1 MFMQSRFSLCS
12 LLVAASALAA
22 VAQVQS
28 PSQAQSNGARSPGA
42 ILQEH
47 YDAAE
52 HFQQQGNLEQ
62 AGRQYRLFVADA
74 LAELALGEAR
84 LGEYAKAAPFFDGAL
99 ALEPNSP
106 QLRLDYARAAM
117 SFGDLDHA
125 QMLALQLL
133 AEEVGNPRGLAAAHE
148 VLGRTL
154 LRMNQDQEARKEL
167 ETAVALEPNF
177 DNAYNLAVACLDLDD
192 EKCADSI
199 FTRLEATY
207 GDTPAI
213 HMDFGRAWGES
224 DFQPRAE
231 EEFRKVIAEDPRFPE
246 AHYCLAATYLQENES
261 TKIQAAETELEK
273 ELTVSPKDFLTYAAL
288 GKLAALRQ
296 RYAAAE
302 KYLQRAIQLNPKNP
316 DAYLYLGQ
324 MYFNTSRPADA
335 ETALRQAIRLTMD
348 PSRNRYQVQ
357 KAHYLLG
364 RIVMK
369 QGKGQEAAA
378 EMKIAQALLQHSF
391 VQDKNK
397 MTGLLGT
404 AGQGMGGGSE
414 SSLAL
419 GDTTAG
425 SAAAAAPAAV
435 RKLEEYR
442 KQIAPAVADSYNNLG
457 DIAAVNKDYSTAV
470 SYFQSAAE
478 WNPSLEGLD
487 LNWGRAAFAGSR
499 FADAILPLSR
509 YLKAHPDDNGARSVL
524 AISLFMTENYKD
536 CIATV
541 RSAPGKTD
549 FAPQVDYVY
558 AESLIMTGQTA
569 SGMERL
575 EALAKSHPEIPDV
588 HRALAEVLDH
598 GGQRQKAMEELR
610 TAIQLNARDAESHY
624 DLGKM
629 EVEGGDTAAAIPELE
644 AAVRLLPDSEKYHEE
659 LARAYKAAS
668 RTADEQKEIQ
678 AYNGLRMAHARA
690 AQTNAPPPQE
700 TPPQP

>member
-1 MFMQSRFSLCS
+1 MDMQTKFVVSGILMAAFCS
-12 LLVAASALAA
+12 AGATW
-22 VAQVQS
+22 AQTGKTGS
-28 PSQAQSNGARSPGA
+28 SGSE
-42 ILQEH
+42 LQQH
-47 YDAAE
+47 YDAAQS
-52 HFQQQGNLEQ
+52 FQQAGKLEE
-62 AGRQYRLFVADA
+62 AGQQYRLFLSDA
-74 LAELALGEAR
+74 LSELAVGEAH
-84 LGEYAKAAPFFDGAL
+84 LGEYAKAASLFDSAL
-99 ALEPNSP
+99 ALEPDS
-106 QLRLDYARAAM
+106 LSVRMDYAQAAM
-117 SFGDLDHA
+117 ESGALPHA
-125 QMLALQLL
+125 ETLARQLL
-133 AEEVGNPRGLAAAHE
+133 QEESSDPEGLAQAHE
-148 VLGRTL
+148 ILGRTL
-154 LRMNQDQEARKEL
+154 LRMNREQDARKEL
-167 ETAVALEPNF
+167 EAAYALDPSF
-177 DNAYNLAVACLDLDD
+177 DHGYDLAVACLDLDD

-324 MYFNTSRPADA
+324 IYFETHRTTEA
-335 ETALRQAIRLTMD
+335 ETCLRECVRLTAD
-348 PSRNRYQVQ
+348 VSRNRYQVQ
-357 KAHYLLG
+357 KAHFLLG
-364 RIVMK
+364 RILM
-369 QGKGQEAAA
+369 QKGQPDAAHG
-378 EMKIAQALLQHSF
+378 EMQIARELANKTLS
-391 VQDKNK
+391 QDKSK
-397 MTGLLGT
+397 LAGLT
-404 AGQGMGGGSE
+404 
-414 SSLAL
+414 
-419 GDTTAG
+419 DTPGPAD
-425 SAAAAAPAAV
+425 SPAAAAPNPVANAPDPMALHNVEVLKEQV
-435 RKLEEYR
+435 R
-442 KQIAPAVADSYNNLG
+442 PAVADSYNNLG
-457 DIAAVNKDYSTAV
+457 AIAATSSNYGTAIT
-470 SYFQSAAE
+470 YFERAAE

-487 LNWGRAAFAGSR
+487 YNWGRAAFAGSR
-499 FADAILPLSR
+499 FADAVAPLSR
-509 YLKAHPDDNGARSVL
+509 YLRSHPDDNGARSVL
-524 AISLFMTENYKD
+524 AISQFMTDNYKG
-536 CIATV
+536 CIATLQ
-541 RSAPGKTD
+541 SARGKTD
-549 FAPQVDYVY
+549 FVPQVEYVY
-558 AESLIMTGQTA
+558 AESLVMTGQTA

-575 EALAKSHPEIPDV
+575 EALEKSHPEIPDV

-598 GGQRQKAMEELR
+598 GGQRQKAMGELR

-659 LARAYKAAS
+659 LARAYKGAS

-690 AQTNAPPPQE
+690 AQTNAPPRQE